1 MILTSFSEALIQ
13 GRLLIEGG
21 CYNYFG
27 IKLGIFAT
35 ISLYKTLKISTKWQF
50 FAKCGSYLRAA
61 LNRSNKS
68 LDAAL
73 IQGRLLFEGG
83 WLLITI
89 LRYYISL
96 NLG

>member
-83 WLLITI
+83 
-89 LRYYISL
+89 S
-96 NLG
+96 